1 MPDLEPE
8 SPQLEPRWPTLVAG
22 VVFVAAALTLC
33 WPLLTGQFLAGPESD
48 QFIAGY
54 SFRHFA
60 AEFHR
65 LYGSVPQWNPYLFGG
80 LPFVGAAHGDIFYP
94 TAWLRWFLPTDLAMS
109 LGFAVHIVLAGWFM
123 YGLLRT
129 LGISWAG
136 AVVGGLAYEMTG
148 IVISLVHPGH
158 DGKLFVSALAPLL
171 LMAIV
176 WAVRDRR
183 TIGYAIIALATGLA
197 LQGHPQTSSYL
208 LVAAA
213 IWGTFWVFGAEGPRG
228 GPAKARI
235 VAAAIGAVALGIGLY
250 AIYALPMAA
259 YVPFSPRAAGGYNT
273 GWEHA
278 IQYSLPA
285 GELLGVVIPRIYGG
299 MSSYFG
305 PNGGRLHSEY
315 LGPVVLLLASLGV
328 GGTGQRQA
336 RRAFLTIGILFLLVS
351 LGGSTPFFRLWYA
364 IVPLSSRLRA
374 PGQAFFL
381 VALALAFFAAIGSER
396 LFRGTA
402 SKRRIIGATIV
413 LALIGVLGALGVLQ
427 LVSEDIARSPG
438 YQGFLEAAI
447 ANASALRIDGARLL
461 AVTAIAGGLGLASL
475 RRRWPPLVGLTALGV
490 AVWADLWFVGR
501 EYFVFSPPASV
512 TYAADPVMQRLQ
524 ATKLPYRVFAPGA
537 GYGGLNP
544 YPRSWLMAAGIPT
557 VFGYHGNQLS
567 AWDDLLGGKES
578 WQNQLNP
585 NLWKLLGVRY
595 IVLTEPQ
602 NLPGYHQVLGP
613 EKTVQGSAYLFEADS
628 VPPYA
633 RIYAGAAKVAEAQL
647 VPTLTDPRFPI
658 EQLALYSD
666 TASVSP
672 APIETKIP
680 ARSALRAEVTEWRAG
695 RMKIA
700 ITGSSAGPEY
710 LVVAENWYPS
720 WHAAIDGKPAPV
732 LRAQNTLLSVVLP
745 PGAKEVTLEFDDPAY
760 HRGRLISILSAI
772 GVLALFAVPLV
783 KRGTTSN
790 G

>member
-1 MPDLEPE
+1 M
-8 SPQLEPRWPTLVAG
+8 
-22 VVFVAAALTLC
+22 
-33 WPLLTGQFLAGPESD
+33 
-48 QFIAGY
+48 
-54 SFRHFA
+54 
-60 AEFHR
+60 
-65 LYGSVPQWNPYLFGG
+65 
-80 LPFVGAAHGDIFYP
+80 
-94 TAWLRWFLPTDLAMS
+94 
-109 LGFAVHIVLAGWFM
+109 
-123 YGLLRT
+123 
-129 LGISWAG
+129 
-136 AVVGGLAYEMTG
+136 
-148 IVISLVHPGH
+148 
-158 DGKLFVSALAPLL
+158 SALAPWLL
-171 LMAIV
+171 TAIV

-213 IWGTFWVFGAEGPRG
+213 TWGAFWLFGAEGPAG
-228 GPAKARI
+228 GPAKFR
-235 VAAAIGAVALGIGLY
+235 VAGAAIGAVALGLGLY

-259 YVPFSPRAAGGYNT
+259 YVPFSPRAAGGFNT

-285 GELLGVVIPRIYGG
+285 GELFGVVIPQIYGG
-299 MSSYFG
+299 MSNYFG

-315 LGPVVLLLASLGV
+315 LGPVVLLLAALGV
-328 GGTGQRQA
+328 GGADRRVA
-336 RRAFLTIGILFLLVS
+336 RRAFLTIAVLFLLVS

-364 IVPLSSRLRA
+364 IVPLSGRLRA

-381 VALALAFFAAIGSER
+381 VALALAFFAAIGAER
-396 LFRGTA
+396 LFQGTA
-402 SKRRIIGATIV
+402 SAKRILGTTIA
-413 LALIGVLGALGVLQ
+413 LGLIGLLGAGGILQ

-438 YQGFLEAAI
+438 YQGFLERAI
-447 ANASALRIDGARLL
+447 ANAAALRIDGARLL
-461 AVTAIAGGLGLASL
+461 VITMIAGGLGVALL
-475 RRRWPPLVGLTALGV
+475 RRRWPPQLALTAVGA
-490 AVWADLWFVGR
+490 AVWGDLWFVGR

-512 TYAADPVMQRLQ
+512 TYAPDPIMQRLE

-567 AWDDLLGGKES
+567 AWDNLLGGKES

-595 IVLTEPQ
+595 VVLTEPQ
-602 NLPGYHQVLGP
+602 NLPGFHQVLGP
-613 EKTVQGSAYLFEADS
+613 EKTVQGSAYLFEADT

-633 RIYAGAAKVAEAQL
+633 RVYAGAAKVADAQL

-658 EQLALYSD
+658 EQLALYAD

-672 APIETKIP
+672 APIDNKIP
-680 ARSALRAEVTEWRAG
+680 AQSALHAAVTAWRAG
-695 RMKIA
+695 KMTIA
-700 ITGSSAGPEY
+700 VSGSSPGPEY

-720 WHAAIDGKPAPV
+720 WQAVIDGKPASV

-760 HRGRLISILSAI
+760 HLGRWISVLSAI

-783 KRGTTSN
+783 TRVTQRHG
-790 G
+790 